1 MNPAPP
7 TAVDGHGLSRRPE
20 RGPLDIRVWSPFL
33 KQAPTAAMFIV
44 AILMALNVA
53 ALKESNDVALIGS
66 LVIMAAATGLALALN
81 SRISVHRF
89 EVVVVAADFVAIAL
103 FRYASGGSTSIFTS
117 LLFLPLVWMASLPK
131 RIYVVWS
138 ALGGALVIFLPIPID
153 YLIGGAIP
161 TIPDLQRSLFGLSV
175 YLIAAGVIN
184 EISRQARVNLHQSQ
198 VRERAASDELQRAA
212 AVQRALLPKD
222 QQILPGYQLAG
233 MCVPSR
239 SVGGDFFDWY
249 TIAGGIAITMGDV
262 MGKGVGAGMVAAT
275 ARAVVRGAAS
285 EPDPRIA
292 LERVAECLTNELR
305 DASTFLTLFHARLD
319 ADTGVL
325 EYADA
330 GHGLSLLVRADG
342 TYERMQSPDLP
353 VGILPDAQWTRQSI
367 DLAPG
372 DTLVSFSDGVLDL
385 YDGSLSAIEEIA
397 TITRNASTAHAMSE
411 VLAALARK
419 RRNDDDVTIV
429 ALRRDSVNADPALL
443 SA

>member
-1 MNPAPP
+1 MTAPSAFPAE
-7 TAVDGHGLSRRPE
+7 AHRSS
-20 RGPLDIRVWSPFL
+20 GPQKRSLLGIRVRSPIL
-33 KQAPTAAMFIV
+33 KQTPTVAMFIV
-44 AILMALNVA
+44 AVLMVLNVA
-53 ALKESNDVALIGS
+53 ALKVTNEVALIGS
-66 LVIMAAATGLALALN
+66 LVIMAAATGLALALS
-81 SRISVHRF
+81 SRISLHRF

-103 FRYASGGSTSIFTS
+103 FRYASAGSASVFTS
-117 LLFLPLVWMASLPK
+117 LLLLPLVWMASLPK

-153 YLIGGAIP
+153 YFIGGAIP

-184 EISRQARVNLHQSQ
+184 EISRQARVNLHQSEE
-198 VRERAASDELQRAA
+198 RERAASDELQRAA

-233 MCVPSR
+233 ACVPSR

-249 TIAGGIAITMGDV
+249 TIDGGIAITMGDV

-292 LERVAECLTNELR
+292 LERVAECLTNDLR
-305 DASTFLTLFHARLD
+305 DASTFLTLFHGRLD
-319 ADTGVL
+319 AITGVL

-330 GHGLSLLVRADG
+330 GHGLTLLVRADG
-342 TYERMQSPDLP
+342 THQRMQSPDLP

-372 DTLVSFSDGVLDL
+372 DTLVSFSDGLLDL
-385 YDGSLSAIEEIA
+385 YDGLLSTIEEIA
-397 TITRNASTAHAMSE
+397 TITRDASSAQAMSE
-411 VLAALARK
+411 VLAALARE
-419 RRNDDDVTIV
+419 RHNDDDVTIV
-429 ALRRDSVNADPALL
+429 ALRRDSVRAEAALM